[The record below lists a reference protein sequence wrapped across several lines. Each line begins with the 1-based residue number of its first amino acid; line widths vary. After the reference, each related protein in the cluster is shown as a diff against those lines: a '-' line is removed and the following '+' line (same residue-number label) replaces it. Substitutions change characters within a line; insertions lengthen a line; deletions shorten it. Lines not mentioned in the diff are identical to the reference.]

1 MAARGAKKTAKKK
14 VAKRAP
20 AKAAAV
26 KTVAPKKRA
35 KSTAKP
41 AAKAAAP
48 LQLPRLPRRKST
60 SKVVAFSPAFA
71 AQRDAASHKDLLLFE
86 LQRARVAVNAALQ
99 GMPGGAAER
108 EVRPGGWTIRQ
119 VVLHLAVRDRARL
132 AEFESALAG
141 TPASWAGL
149 DDVAM
154 AALNEMQLQPY
165 HDFSWDMAVRLLHI
179 NRAQLLDR
187 LVAVPHGPAELWT
200 EQHAFGAMLWMLP
213 AHDRH
218 HADQL
223 KNARIRG

>member
-14 VAKRAP
+14 VTKRAP
-20 AKAAAV
+20 AKTAAV

-35 KSTAKP
+35 KSAAKP
-41 AAKAAAP
+41 AAP
-48 LQLPRLPRRKST
+48 LKLPALPRRKAA

-99 GMPGGAAER
+99 GMPGAAER

-119 VVLHLAVRDRARL
+119 VVLHLALRDRARL

-149 DDVAM
+149 DTVAM
-154 AALNEMQLQPY
+154 SALNEMQLQPF

-179 NRAQLLDR
+179 NRAQLLER
-187 LVAVPHGPAELWT
+187 LVAVPHAPDGIWT
-200 EQHAFGAMLWMLP
+200 EQHAFGAMLWRLP
-213 AHDRH
+213 EHDRH
-218 HADQL
+218 HAEQIKD
-223 KNARIRG
+223 ARIRG